1 MIRILSGVLIISSPP
16 KVVLDVGG
24 VGYAVTLHKGA
35 FAELPALGAPL
46 RLHAHLQV
54 REDALELYGFLREE
68 ELGLFD
74 RLMTV
79 SGVGPKS
86 AMAILGVAPAQQLV
100 AAINEGRV
108 DLLTRV
114 PGIGKKTADRVILE
128 LRGKLAFAGAAAQ
141 TLDLMSADMEL
152 EDTLVSLGYSKAQAK
167 TAVARIPKEVVDFKA
182 RLKEALK
189 NSR

>member
-1 MIRILSGVLIISSPP
+1 MIRILSGVLIINNPP

-35 FAELPALGAPL
+35 FAELPAMGSPL

-68 ELGLFD
+68 ELNLFD

-86 AMAILGVAPAQQLV
+86 AMAILGVAPAEQLI
-100 AAINEGRV
+100 AAINEGRA

-114 PGIGKKTADRVILE
+114 PGIGKKTADRVVLE
-128 LRGKLAFAGAAAQ
+128 LKGKLVSTGAAPQ
-141 TLDLMSADMEL
+141 TLELMSADMEL
-152 EDTLVSLGYSKAQAK
+152 EDTLVSLGYSKQQAK
-167 TAVARIPKEVVDFKA
+167 AAVGKIDPKITDFKS
-182 RLKEALK
+182 RLKEAFK
-189 NSR
+189 QTR